1 MKPIKLGIADSHRL
15 FCEVLKNFF
24 GHHSRIHTVFDT
36 AEYNLLTTLETAH
49 IDVLLMEIVTPG
61 MKGIETLKTI
71 RSSYPD
77 LKVIILSMA
86 TDLKLVD
93 ELFDLGIHAY
103 ISKADEPENLLQAI
117 ISATEDKIYRNKI
130 LTDALYYN
138 RRENMKRNAKNTVVD
153 LDERERKIL
162 QMLWEEKSNQD
173 IAKEFF
179 LGVRSIEKIRRAL
192 KEKIGTKSSI
202 GLIKYALNNRI
213 IDTSNID
220 SLH

>member
-1 MKPIKLGIADSHRL
+1 MKAIKLGIADSHRL

-24 GHHSRIHTVFDT
+24 AHHPRIHAVFDT
-36 AEYNLLTTLETAH
+36 DESNLLATLETSH
-49 IDVLLMEIVTPG
+49 IDVLLLEIVTPG

-71 RSSYPD
+71 RNLYPE

-86 TDLKLVD
+86 TDLELVD
-93 ELFDLGIHAY
+93 ELFDIGIHAY
-103 ISKADEPENLLQAI
+103 ISKSDEPENLMQAI

-130 LTDALYYN
+130 LTDALYFN
-138 RRENMKRNAKNTVVD
+138 RRENLKRHAKNAVVD
-153 LDERERKIL
+153 LDEREKKIL

-202 GLIKYALNNRI
+202 GLIKYALNNKI
-213 IDTSNID
+213 IDTSNIT

>member
-1 MKPIKLGIADSHRL
+1 MKAIKLGIADGHRL

-24 GHHSRIHTVFDT
+24 AHHPRIHTVFDT
-36 AEYNLLTTLETAH
+36 DESNLLATLETSP
-49 IDVLLMEIVTPG
+49 IDVLLLEIVTPG
-61 MKGIETLKTI
+61 MKGIETLKAI
-71 RSSYPD
+71 RNLYPD

-86 TDLKLVD
+86 TDLQLVD
-93 ELFDLGIHAY
+93 ELFDIGIHAY
-103 ISKADEPENLLQAI
+103 ISKADEPDNLLQAI

-138 RRENMKRNAKNTVVD
+138 RRENLKRQGKNTVVD
-153 LDERERKIL
+153 LDEREKKIL
-162 QMLWEEKSNQD
+162 QMLWEEKSNQE

-213 IDTSNID
+213 IDTTRID